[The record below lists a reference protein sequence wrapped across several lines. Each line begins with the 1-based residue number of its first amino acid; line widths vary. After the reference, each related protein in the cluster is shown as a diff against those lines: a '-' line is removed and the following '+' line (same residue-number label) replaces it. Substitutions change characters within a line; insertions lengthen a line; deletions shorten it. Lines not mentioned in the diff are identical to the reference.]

1 MTFLQKGGGRGI
13 PQKAKGAFFQISQK
27 DYSKKLSWAW
37 NLKFPHISVNNIFK
51 LQAQDNFLGRL
62 EDLKNKSHFLKK
74 KTFTGKRPNLKIF
87 FFLKVFKVHESS
99 EKTSH
104 KRRLNFLQGCWGKI
118 SEFCY
123 IRFAKTLVPD
133 FKSAFYGQSLC
144 LNINNSIVGKVCNLG
159 GKCLKKLQ
167 WGKRWRIMV
176 KIQEINPYI

>member
-1 MTFLQKGGGRGI
+1 MPFFQKV
-13 PQKAKGAFFQISQK
+13 KFVFQISQ
-27 DYSKKLSWAW
+27 SPKKLSWAW

-104 KRRLNFLQGCWGKI
+104 KRRLNFLQFSEGKFLNFAI
-118 SEFCY
+118 SDLQKHWFQ
-123 IRFAKTLVPD
+123 I

-159 GKCLKKLQ
+159 GKCLKKL
-167 WGKRWRIMV
+167 
-176 KIQEINPYI
+176 